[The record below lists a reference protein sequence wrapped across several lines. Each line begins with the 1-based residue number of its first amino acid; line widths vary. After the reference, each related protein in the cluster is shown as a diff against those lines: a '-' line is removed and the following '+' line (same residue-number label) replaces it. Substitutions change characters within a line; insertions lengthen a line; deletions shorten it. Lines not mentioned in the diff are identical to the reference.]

1 MHRLS
6 REEVGN
12 FDEYIERLSQC
23 KLLNEQ
29 EIKVLCDKAKY
40 EVVHSDKFLQRNAM
54 WQTFGPPYTLVEP
67 FMGTFMT

>member
-1 MHRLS
+1 LGEIYKAQTKKREEGFRVIVVILFKIQIMHRLS
-6 REEVGN
+6 REELGN

-40 EVVHSDKFLQRNAM
+40 GL
-54 WQTFGPPYTLVEP
+54 
-67 FMGTFMT
+67 

>member
-1 MHRLS
+1 MNRLS
-6 REEVGN
+6 RDEIGN

-40 EVVHSDKFLQRNAM
+40 KPIYPGKYSQKNPMSLM
-54 WQTFGPPYTLVEP
+54 
-67 FMGTFMT
+67 

>member
-40 EVVHSDKFLQRNAM
+40 SLAHLDKSLQKNPM
-54 WQTFGPPYTLVEP
+54 
-67 FMGTFMT
+67 

>member
-6 REEVGN
+6 RDELGN
-12 FDEYIERLSQC
+12 FDEYIDRLSQC

-40 EVVHSDKFLQRNAM
+40 LSCYPDKSSRRSPM
-54 WQTFGPPYTLVEP
+54 
-67 FMGTFMT
+67 